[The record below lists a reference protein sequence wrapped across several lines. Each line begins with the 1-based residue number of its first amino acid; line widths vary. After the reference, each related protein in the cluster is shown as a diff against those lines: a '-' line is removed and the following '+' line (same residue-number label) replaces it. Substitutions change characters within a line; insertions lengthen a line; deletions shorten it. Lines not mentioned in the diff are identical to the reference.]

1 MNIAICD
8 DNKAICSQVKNII
21 SNYMNSTFSPLTINV
36 FYSGEDL
43 LDYLYLENI
52 VDLIFLD
59 IELENMNGI
68 EVGQQI
74 RHVFNDNRTEI
85 VYMSGRDEYDRQL
98 FDVQPLL
105 FIGKPIK
112 KQPIIKAIQLT
123 VKRQRISDK
132 LFSYQKDN
140 EFYQIPLSEIIY
152 FESLNRK
159 IIIVTTK
166 FTDSFYGN
174 LKQITQELFESNFFP
189 IHRSYLIN
197 YNHTKIIRYSEVIV
211 SNKEILPISRTKR
224 KAFRQFQVD
233 QLDLY

>member
-112 KQPIIKAIQLT
+112 KEPIIRAIQLT

-174 LKQITQELFESNFFP
+174 LKQITQELFKSNFFP

-197 YNHTKIIRYSEVIV
+197 YNHTKIIRYSEVVV
-211 SNKEILPISRTKR
+211 SNKETLPISRTKR
-224 KAFRQFQVD
+224 KAFRKFQVD
-233 QLDLY
+233 LF